1 VGVGL
6 RPFSGVIKYAWGMLD
21 IRSKQILGTVTL
33 VAVGAVT
40 LVVAPYTLLDPINLP
55 KLCVLSFFA
64 IVALAL
70 YVPAL
75 KSLFTSKFKTLLIV
89 TLLFLLQMFLV
100 LIFSG
105 TTMIAQIYGTHGRN
119 TGTLAYASLALLM
132 VGSSLIAD
140 KEFLIRFVKVA
151 LFIGLILI
159 VYGNLQYLNLDPLPF
174 KTIYTANAPVG
185 TLGNPDF
192 QSAFMGIMAV
202 LFLTLAINAAFQLR
216 TRLVLAL
223 MGLIS
228 IVVIYETIAKQGY
241 FAFIAGAGVVAILWF
256 FMTKRKALGTA
267 AAGIGIAAGGLVSL
281 GLINAGPLA
290 SYLYKGSLEARGFY
304 WRAAAKMLIDHPFF
318 GVGMDGYFNWY
329 RRSRDSDYVAKHF
342 YSYSNAAHN
351 VYLDIAS
358 NGGFPLIIIYCT
370 IIALVIFSIV
380 RVVKRSEG
388 FDVYFVAIVGAWV
401 AYQVQ
406 SLISINQLGLAIWGW
421 VLSGLIIGY
430 EIHTR
435 VQESTSV
442 LPKSGKPIR
451 KSTKISTAPLSS
463 ATVMRL
469 FGGVIL
475 GAMMAIPPY
484 YANATYFSAL
494 KVFDVKTMQISA
506 NLKPVDE
513 YRLLH
518 AATMFR
524 DNNYDAQAV
533 EILRD
538 AVVRF
543 PDSFDLW
550 MVWATLPSAAPGD
563 AAHAVAELQRLD
575 PYNPDVTCWK
585 CVG

>member
-1 VGVGL
+1 
-6 RPFSGVIKYAWGMLD
+6 MD
-21 IRSKQILGTVTL
+21 IRSKRILGTVTL
-33 VAVGAVT
+33 AAVVAVT

-64 IVALAL
+64 IVALTL
-70 YVPAL
+70 YVPVI
-75 KSLFTSKFKTLLIV
+75 KSLFTSRFKVLFIV
-89 TLLFLLQMFLV
+89 AILFLVQMFFV

-105 TTMIAQIYGTHGRN
+105 TTIIGQIYGTHGRN
-119 TGTLAYASLALLM
+119 TGTLAYVSLTLLM
-132 VGSSLIAD
+132 VGTSLIAD

-151 LFIGLILI
+151 LFTGLILI

-174 KTIYTANAPVG
+174 KTVYTVNAPVG

-192 QSAFMGIMAV
+192 QSAFMGITAV
-202 LFLTLAINAAFQLR
+202 LFLTLALNKEFHLR
-216 TRLVLAL
+216 TRLVLVLVGIIA
-223 MGLIS
+223 

-241 FAFIAGAGVVAILWF
+241 FAFIAGAGVVVILWL
-256 FMTKRKALGTA
+256 FMNKRKTIGTA
-267 AAGIGIAAGGLVSL
+267 VAGMGTISAVLVFL
-281 GLINAGPLA
+281 GLINTGPLA
-290 SYLYKGSLEARGFY
+290 TYLYKGSLEARGFY
-304 WRAAAKMLIDHPFF
+304 WRAAGKMLIDHPLF

-329 RRSRDSDYVAKHF
+329 RRSRDPDYVAKHF

-358 NGGFPLIIIYCT
+358 NGGFPLILIYCA

-380 RVVKRSEG
+380 RVVKRSDG

-435 VQESTSV
+435 VEESTSV
-442 LPKSGKPIR
+442 LPKSSKQIR
-451 KSTKISTAPLSS
+451 KSVKISTPPLSS

-475 GAMMAIPPY
+475 AALVAIPPY

-494 KVFDVKTMQISA
+494 KVFDVKAMQTAA
-506 NLKPVDE
+506 NLRPVDE

-524 DNNYDAQAV
+524 DNKYDSQTL
-533 EILRD
+533 EILKD
-538 AVVRF
+538 ATVRF

-550 MVWATLPSAAPGD
+550 MVWAILPGAAPSD
-563 AAHAVAELQRLD
+563 ASRAVAELQRLD
-575 PYNPDVTCWK
+575 PYNPDVTCWQ